1 MTQKELIKS
10 IKKLKRR
17 LKRESTLDIRWKEL
31 FQHIDNCI
39 EKLTKEEFYDLRQIL
54 DIYIKINGHLDVDY
68 HFKSYLPIIDTIREV
83 EKYFKT

>member
-1 MTQKELIKS
+1 MTQKELKKS

-39 EKLTKEEFYDLRQIL
+39 EKLTK
-54 DIYIKINGHLDVDY
+54 
-68 HFKSYLPIIDTIREV
+68 
-83 EKYFKT
+83 